1 MLKPITLALLIVSSF
16 PSVALATWSVVAV
29 DQRTG
34 EVVIASATCVAQS
47 RFAVGF
53 SAKGLMDIQA
63 VVVPGKGV
71 AAAQASVDRTRTNQE
86 LIHNQIEN
94 GTDPTEI
101 IRMLQEDPEIAR
113 RQFGIVDLR
122 GRHAGYSG
130 AGNGAVSLHSTGQVS
145 GEPIFYAI
153 QGNILAAETVV
164 DQAVFALQAASGS
177 LTDRV
182 MAAMEAAD
190 TNGGDRRCDCNTE
203 PRPEAPCN
211 GKTAHVAYILQ
222 AHADDTSGD
231 SFNNG
236 DYKMYLSATDE
247 DIRPSENANPVK
259 TLRMRYDAWMANQG
273 R

>member
-1 MLKPITLALLIVSSF
+1 
-16 PSVALATWSVVAV
+16 
-29 DQRTG
+29 
-34 EVVIASATCVAQS
+34 
-47 RFAVGF
+47 
-53 SAKGLMDIQA
+53 
-63 VVVPGKGV
+63 
-71 AAAQASVDRTRTNQE
+71 
-86 LIHNQIEN
+86 
-94 GTDPTEI
+94 
-101 IRMLQEDPEIAR
+101 
-113 RQFGIVDLR
+113 
-122 GRHAGYSG
+122 
-130 AGNGAVSLHSTGQVS
+130 
-145 GEPIFYAI
+145 
-153 QGNILAAETVV
+153 
-164 DQAVFALQAASGS
+164 
-177 LTDRV
+177 

-211 GKTAHVAYILQ
+211 GKTSHVAYILQ